1 MQDIPESLARNRVT
15 FDSAAAAESAF
26 YAAFSSGDHLGM
38 MEVWASDDEIVCVH
52 PMGPRLTGRDLIS
65 ASWVQILAGE
75 PHRTFDIQLV
85 TNWTDAELA
94 VRVVNEIISLPT
106 SKLEFTPVLAT
117 NVYRSSRNGWHIVEH
132 HASIDASRNLGGP
145 ADSDEGH
152 TRH

>member
-1 MQDIPESLARNRVT
+1 MT

-26 YAAFSSGDHLGM
+26 YAAFSSGDHVRM
-38 MEVWASDDEIVCVH
+38 MEVWANDVEIVCVH

-75 PHRTFDIQLV
+75 PHRNFDIQLV
-85 TNWTDAELA
+85 TRWDDTDLA

-106 SKLEFTPVLAT
+106 SELEFTPVLAT
-117 NVYRSSRNGWHIVEH
+117 NVFRSSANGWHIVEH
-132 HASIDASRNLGGP
+132 HASIDASRNLGNT
-145 ADSDEGH
+145 ADSNERH